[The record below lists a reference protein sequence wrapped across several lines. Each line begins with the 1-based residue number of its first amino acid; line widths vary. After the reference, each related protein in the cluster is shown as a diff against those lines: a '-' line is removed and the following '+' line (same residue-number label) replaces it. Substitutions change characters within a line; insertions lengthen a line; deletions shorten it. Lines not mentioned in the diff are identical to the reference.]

1 MSEFFLQYG
10 LFLAEAITIVLVIIV
25 LIFAAG
31 RMRGRSGEHEK
42 LEVKKLNARYEDM
55 ALTLKAELWSHDEF
69 KKVLKEA
76 KKHRKETAKH
86 GSSTKKRLFVLNF
99 DGDIRASAV
108 SNLREEVT
116 AVLMVARSEDEVCVR
131 LTSSGGMVHAYGLA
145 ASQLARIRT
154 RNIPLTVA
162 VDKVAASG
170 GYMMACVANR
180 IVAAPFSIVGSIGVL
195 AQLPNFNR
203 VLKKNDIDYEQF
215 TAGEFKRT
223 VTMFGENTDA
233 ARAKF
238 REEIEETHRL
248 FKNFVHHYRPKLDI
262 AKVSTGE
269 HWYGTQALELQ
280 LVDALLTSDDYL
292 WEQSQ
297 TSDVFE
303 IIYSMRKPWSTRLS
317 TLVHD
322 MVGTLRSSTTHN
334 AFPDHLIRQEPG
346 QDILRNGDPGS
357 DARNPH

>member
-1 MSEFFLQYG
+1 MSDFFLQYG
-10 LFLAEAITIVLVIIV
+10 LFLAEVITIVLAIIAVIIAV
-25 LIFAAG
+25 V
-31 RMRGRSGEHEK
+31 RVRGHRNEREK
-42 LEVKKLNARYEDM
+42 LEVTKLNARYEDM
-55 ALTLKAELWSHDEF
+55 ALTLKSELLSQDEF
-69 KKVLKEA
+69 KKTLKEA
-76 KKHRKETAKH
+76 KKHRKDTAKH
-86 GSSTKKRLFVLNF
+86 GPSTKKRLFVLNF
-99 DGDIRASAV
+99 DGDIKASAV
-108 SNLREEVT
+108 SNLREEIT
-116 AVLMVARSEDEVCVR
+116 AVLMVARSEDEVFVR
-131 LTSSGGMVHAYGLA
+131 LNSAGGMVHAYGLA

-203 VLKKNDIDYEQF
+203 VLKKNNIDFEQF

-248 FKNFVHHYRPKLDI
+248 FKNFVHHYRPNLDI

-269 HWYGTQALELQ
+269 HWYGTQALDLN
-280 LVDALLTSDDYL
+280 LVDQLLTSDDYL
-292 WEQSQ
+292 LEQSQ
-297 TSDVFE
+297 VSNVFE
-303 IIYSMRKPWSTRLS
+303 VVYSTRKPWSARLS
-317 TLVHD
+317 SLVYD
-322 MVGTLRSSTTHN
+322 IAGSVRSTATHN
-334 AFPDHLIRQEPG
+334 ALPDHLIR
-346 QDILRNGDPGS
+346 
-357 DARNPH
+357 

>member
-1 MSEFFLQYG
+1 MSDFLLHYG
-10 LFLAEAITIVLVIIV
+10 LFLAETITILLAIIAVIVVIV
-25 LIFAAG
+25 RL
-31 RMRGRSGEHEK
+31 RGHASEPEK
-42 LEVKKLNARYEDM
+42 LEIKKLNARYEDM
-55 ALTLKAELWSHDEF
+55 ALTLKSELLPHDEF

-76 KKHRKETAKH
+76 KKHRKETSKH
-86 GSSTKKRLFVLNF
+86 GPSAKKRLFVLNF
-99 DGDIRASAV
+99 DGDIKASAV
-108 SNLREEVT
+108 GNLREEIT
-116 AVLMVARSEDEVCVR
+116 AVLMVARSDDEVCVR
-131 LTSSGGMVHAYGLA
+131 LTSSGGMVHTYGLA

-180 IVAAPFSIVGSIGVL
+180 IIAAPFSILGSIGVI
-195 AQLPNFNR
+195 AQLPNFSR
-203 VLKKNDIDYEQF
+203 VLKKNDIDFEQF

-248 FKNFVHHYRPKLDI
+248 FKNFVNHYRPGLDI

-269 HWYGTQALELQ
+269 HWYGTQALELK
-280 LVDALLTSDDYL
+280 LVDQLLTSDDYL
-292 WEQSQ
+292 LEQSQ
-297 TSDVFE
+297 TADVFE
-303 IIYSMRKPWSTRLS
+303 IIYTLRKPLSARLS

-322 MVGTLRSSTTHN
+322 VVGSLHAKVTHN
-334 AFPDHLIRQEPG
+334 VTPDHYL
-346 QDILRNGDPGS
+346 
-357 DARNPH
+357 

>member
-1 MSEFFLQYG
+1 MSDFFLQYG
-10 LFLAEAITIVLVIIV
+10 LFLAEAITIVLAIIAVILV
-25 LIFAAG
+25 VVRL
-31 RMRGRSGEHEK
+31 RGHGSDPEK

-55 ALTLKAELWSHDEF
+55 ALTLKSELLPQDEF
-69 KKVLKEA
+69 KQALKAA
-76 KKHRKETAKH
+76 KKHRKEAAKH
-86 GSSTKKRLFVLNF
+86 RTQNKKRLFVLNF
-99 DGDIRASAV
+99 DGDIKASAV
-108 SNLREEVT
+108 SNLREEIT
-116 AVLMVARSEDEVCVR
+116 AVLMVARNEDEVFVR
-131 LTSSGGMVHAYGLA
+131 LNSAGGMVHAYGLA

-180 IVAAPFSIVGSIGVL
+180 IIAAPFSILGSIGVI
-195 AQLPNFNR
+195 AQLPNFSR

-223 VTMFGENTDA
+223 VTMFGENTEI

-238 REEIEETHRL
+238 REEIEATHRL
-248 FKNFVHHYRPKLDI
+248 FKNFVHHYRPSLDI

-280 LVDALLTSDDYL
+280 LIDRLLTSDDYL
-292 WEQSQ
+292 LEQSQ

-303 IIYSMRKPWSTRLS
+303 IIYSLRKPWGMRLS
-317 TLVHD
+317 ALVHD
-322 MVGTLRSSTTHN
+322 IAGTLRAKLTHN
-334 AFPDHLIRQEPG
+334 TTPDHLI
-346 QDILRNGDPGS
+346 
-357 DARNPH
+357 

>member
-1 MSEFFLQYG
+1 MNDFFLHYG
-10 LFLAEAITIVLVIIV
+10 LFLAEAITIVLAIGAIIV
-25 LIFAAG
+25 LVV
-31 RMRGRSGEHEK
+31 RMRGQSSEQEK

-55 ALTLKAELWSHDEF
+55 ALALKSELLPDNEF

-86 GSSTKKRLFVLNF
+86 GSSAKKRLFVLNF
-99 DGDIRASAV
+99 DGDIKASAV

-116 AVLMVARSEDEVCVR
+116 AVLMVARSDDEVFLR
-131 LTSSGGMVHAYGLA
+131 LNSSGGMVHAYGLA
-145 ASQLARIRT
+145 ASQLARFRT
-154 RNIPLTVA
+154 RNIPLTIA

-180 IVAAPFSIVGSIGVL
+180 ILAAPFSILGSIGVI
-195 AQLPNFNR
+195 AQLPNFSR

-248 FKNFVHHYRPKLDI
+248 FKNFVHEFRPSLDI

-269 HWYGTQALELQ
+269 HWYGTQALDLK
-280 LVDALLTSDDYL
+280 LVDQLQTSDDYL
-292 WEQSQ
+292 LEQSQ
-297 TSDVFE
+297 TADVFE
-303 IIYSMRKPWSTRLS
+303 IIYTLRKPWSARLS
-317 TLVHD
+317 SLVHD
-322 MVGTLRSSTTHN
+322 VAGTLRSKVTHN
-334 AFPDHLIRQEPG
+334 ATPDHLI
-346 QDILRNGDPGS
+346 
-357 DARNPH
+357 